1 MVKAL
6 KKDTKGLCI
15 IAGNISPIDV
25 IAHVP
30 ILCEEKGVSYVYVP
44 SKEDLGEASQTKR
57 PTSIVLVT
65 CADEFKESYDELAS
79 ELAAIAPSWR

>member
-1 MVKAL
+1 MGPFSAVYITWKN
-6 KKDTKGLCI
+6 G
-15 IAGNISPIDV
+15 
-25 IAHVP
+25 
-30 ILCEEKGVSYVYVP
+30 EVS

-65 CADEFKESYDELAS
+65 CGADFKESYDELAS